1 MPGYIKAALQ
11 QFGHPMPTKRQDSPY
26 PYTPPKYGQK
36 VQYAT
41 KADDAPLLN
50 ETDKRFIQ
58 RVCGKFLYYGRAVD
72 NTILVAI
79 SAIAAR
85 QANPTADTMAKTKQL
100 LDYLASQ
107 EEAVL
112 TYWQAT

>member
-1 MPGYIKAALQ
+1 M
-11 QFGHPMPTKRQDSPY
+11 
-26 PYTPPKYGQK
+26 
-36 VQYAT
+36 
-41 KADDAPLLN
+41 
-50 ETDKRFIQ
+50 
-58 RVCGKFLYYGRAVD
+58 CGKFLYYGRAVD

-107 EEAVL
+107 EEAIL
-112 TYWQAT
+112 TYSASNMVLAVHSDAGYLN